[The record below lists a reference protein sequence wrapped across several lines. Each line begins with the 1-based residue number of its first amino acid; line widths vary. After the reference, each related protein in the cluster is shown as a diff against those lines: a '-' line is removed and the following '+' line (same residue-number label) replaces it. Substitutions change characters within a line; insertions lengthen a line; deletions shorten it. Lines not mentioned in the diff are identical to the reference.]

1 MCSRCTPVCA
11 IFPVANDNRNN
22 INNTNDIISFV
33 FGQKILFYALISLL
47 VSQTDLANR
56 YHRLIQCVDAL
67 NSIHIISD
75 SLLLLL
81 VFFRERALPINGK
94 VTCIPSFTVF
104 FLLFIYN
111 RTFYSLHSVS
121 GCFLNCYS
129 SLHWLGLAL
138 QDVML
143 FALYIGVYKMRKPFF
158 SLLAAA
164 CCLLLLSLLPLD
176 RRQKYFCSSAH
187 T

>member
-1 MCSRCTPVCA
+1 MLSLHSSVCNFSSRKRQPQQHQQHKRYNFICVRPKDIVLCSHFSFGEPNGPRQSISPSNLVCWCTKLDTHYFWFV
-11 IFPVANDNRNN
+11 VAVVGFFSWARAPNQWQSNLY
-22 INNTNDIISFV
+22 S
-33 FGQKILFYALISLL
+33 KFYS
-47 VSQTDLANR
+47 
-56 YHRLIQCVDAL
+56 
-67 NSIHIISD
+67 
-75 SLLLLL
+75 
-81 VFFRERALPINGK
+81 
-94 VTCIPSFTVF
+94 F